1 MLLIMM
7 RKIARGFSKNGTSKM
22 QKTPAKSKRK
32 NMLSRA
38 VSIVEKDKVSSDK
51 NPKNTPLN
59 KNM

>member
-7 RKIARGFSKNGTSKM
+7 RKIAEVLAKM
-22 QKTPAKSKRK
+22 AQAKCKKTPARAKEKICYRAK
-32 NMLSRA
+32 N
-38 VSIVEKDKVSSDK
+38 SIEKDKVSPDK

>member
-1 MLLIMM
+1 MLLITI

-38 VSIVEKDKVSSDK
+38 VSIIEKDKVSSDK

>member
-1 MLLIMM
+1 MLLITI

-22 QKTPAKSKRK
+22 QKTPVKSKRK

-38 VSIVEKDKVSSDK
+38 VSIIEKDKVLPDK

>member
-7 RKIARGFSKNGTSKM
+7 KKIARGFSKNGTSKM

-38 VSIVEKDKVSSDK
+38 VSIIEKDKVSPDK
-51 NPKNTPLN
+51 DPKNTPLN

>member
-38 VSIVEKDKVSSDK
+38 KSSIEKDKVSPDK
-51 NPKNTPLN
+51 KILKIRP
-59 KNM
+59 

>member
-1 MLLIMM
+1 MM
-7 RKIARGFSKNGTSKM
+7 KKIARGFSKNGTSKI

-32 NMLSRA
+32 NMLSR
-38 VSIVEKDKVSSDK
+38 VKSSIEKDKVSPDK

>member
-7 RKIARGFSKNGTSKM
+7 RKTARGFNKNGTSKM
-22 QKTPAKSKRK
+22 QKTPAKIKRK
-32 NMLSRA
+32 NMLSR
-38 VSIVEKDKVSSDK
+38 VKSSIEKDKVSPDK

>member
-1 MLLIMM
+1 MLLITI

-38 VSIVEKDKVSSDK
+38 VSIIEKDKVSPDK
-51 NPKNTPLN
+51 DPKNTPLN

>member
-38 VSIVEKDKVSSDK
+38 VSIIEKDKVSSDK
-51 NPKNTPLN
+51 NPKNKPLN

>member
-1 MLLIMM
+1 MLLITMK
-7 RKIARGFSKNGTSKM
+7 KIARGFSKNGTSKM

-38 VSIVEKDKVSSDK
+38 VSIIEKDKVSSDK

>member
-7 RKIARGFSKNGTSKM
+7 KKIASGFSRNGTSKM

-32 NMLSRA
+32 NMLSRTKS
-38 VSIVEKDKVSSDK
+38 SIEKDKVSPDK

>member
-7 RKIARGFSKNGTSKM
+7 RKIARGFSRNGTSKM

-38 VSIVEKDKVSSDK
+38 VSIIEKDKVSSDK
-51 NPKNTPLN
+51 NPKNKPLN

>member
-1 MLLIMM
+1 MM

-38 VSIVEKDKVSSDK
+38 VSIIEKDKVLSDK

>member
-1 MLLIMM
+1 M

-32 NMLSRA
+32 NMPSRA
-38 VSIVEKDKVSSDK
+38 KSSIEKDKVSPDK
-51 NPKNTPLN
+51 NPKNMPLN

>member
-38 VSIVEKDKVSSDK
+38 KSSIEKDKVSSDK
-51 NPKNTPLN
+51 NPKNKPLN

>member
-1 MLLIMM
+1 MM

-38 VSIVEKDKVSSDK
+38 KSSIEKTKCRPIK
-51 NPKNTPLN
+51 ILKTRP
-59 KNM
+59 

>member
-7 RKIARGFSKNGTSKM
+7 KKIARGFNKNGTSKM
-22 QKTPAKSKRK
+22 QKAPAKSKRK

-38 VSIVEKDKVSSDK
+38 VSIIEKDKVSSDK

>member
-1 MLLIMM
+1 MLLITI
-7 RKIARGFSKNGTSKM
+7 RKIARGFSKNGTSKI
-22 QKTPAKSKRK
+22 QKTPAKSKIK

-38 VSIVEKDKVSSDK
+38 VSIIEKDKVSPNK

>member
-1 MLLIMM
+1 MM

-38 VSIVEKDKVSSDK
+38 VSIIEKDKVSSDK
-51 NPKNTPLN
+51 NPKNKPLN

>member
-1 MLLIMM
+1 MM
-7 RKIARGFSKNGTSKM
+7 RKIARGFSKNGISKM

-32 NMLSRA
+32 NMPSRA
-38 VSIVEKDKVSSDK
+38 VSIIEKDKVSPDK

>member
-38 VSIVEKDKVSSDK
+38 VSIIEKDKVSSDK
-51 NPKNTPLN
+51 KPKNTPLN

>member
-1 MLLIMM
+1 MLLITI
-7 RKIARGFSKNGTSKM
+7 RKIARGFSKNGTSKI

-38 VSIVEKDKVSSDK
+38 VSIIEKDKVSPDK

>member
-1 MLLIMM
+1 M

-38 VSIVEKDKVSSDK
+38 KSSIEKDKVSPDK
-51 NPKNTPLN
+51 DPKNTPLN

>member
-1 MLLIMM
+1 MLLITI

-22 QKTPAKSKRK
+22 QKTPAKSKIK

-38 VSIVEKDKVSSDK
+38 VSIIEKDKVSPNK

>member
-1 MLLIMM
+1 MM
-7 RKIARGFSKNGTSKM
+7 RKIARGFSKNGTSKI

-38 VSIVEKDKVSSDK
+38 KSSIEKDKVSSDK

>member
-1 MLLIMM
+1 MLLITI

-22 QKTPAKSKRK
+22 QKTPVKSKRK

-38 VSIVEKDKVSSDK
+38 VSIIEKDKVSPDK
-51 NPKNTPLN
+51 DPKNTPLN

>member
-1 MLLIMM
+1 MLLITI

-38 VSIVEKDKVSSDK
+38 VSIIEKDKVLPDK

>member
-7 RKIARGFSKNGTSKM
+7 RKIARGFGKNGTSKM

-38 VSIVEKDKVSSDK
+38 KSSIEKDKVSPDK

>member
-1 MLLIMM
+1 MK
-7 RKIARGFSKNGTSKM
+7 KIARGFNKNGTIKI
-22 QKTPAKSKRK
+22 QKTPAKSKRE

-38 VSIVEKDKVSSDK
+38 VSIIEKDKVLSDK

>member
-1 MLLIMM
+1 MM

-32 NMLSRA
+32 NMPSRA
-38 VSIVEKDKVSSDK
+38 KSSIEKDKVSLDK
-51 NPKNTPLN
+51 NPKNTSLN

>member
-1 MLLIMM
+1 M
-7 RKIARGFSKNGTSKM
+7 A
-22 QKTPAKSKRK
+22 QAKCKKLQQRVKEK

-38 VSIVEKDKVSSDK
+38 VSIIEKDKVSPDK